1 MRNSLQL
8 KQLCWAWLA
17 TIWTASA
24 AAAQTT
30 FASDLGGLPP
40 AAAAVAALLAII
52 GGAAYTA
59 QKMADPAV
67 TVKSVPLTIISDI
80 LASVVA
86 GLITF
91 FLSSWANW
99 PVVLQAACITLAGYG
114 GSRVL
119 ERYLVVG
126 MTKIDRLGGKPE
138 GTP

>member
-8 KQLCWAWLA
+8 KQLVWAWIA
-17 TIWTASA
+17 AIWTCSA

-67 TVKSVPLTIISDI
+67 TVKSIPLTIISDI

-91 FLSSWANW
+91 FLTSWVAW
-99 PVVLQAACITLAGYG
+99 PAVLQAACITLAGYG
-114 GSRVL
+114 GSRVI
-119 ERYLVVG
+119 ERYLLAG
-126 MTKIDRLGGKPE
+126 MARIDRIGGKPE